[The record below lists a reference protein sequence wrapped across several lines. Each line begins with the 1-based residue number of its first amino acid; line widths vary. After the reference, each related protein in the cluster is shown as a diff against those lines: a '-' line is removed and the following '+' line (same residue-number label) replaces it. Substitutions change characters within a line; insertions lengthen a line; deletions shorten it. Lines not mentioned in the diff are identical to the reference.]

1 MKRSNLLSTL
11 LAMASSVACAGALA
25 AGSPASAGIALEAP
39 EGFIPVA
46 IDSVGADRF
55 CVSGQILDDTS
66 GATRAYVVLVDSAAR
81 KVVWKSSVPFAKG
94 HAGSEA
100 LHCVRGADDSTYF
113 VLTKENTNS
122 SEALNQGKLFL
133 QKYSA
138 DGKLLKQQ
146 RLAAGFD
153 EWAYLLDANRNGVTV
168 AGGTNDAMQRGGKF
182 STFVSTYDAD
192 LSQRQAFANLP
203 TGAYWVDADARYDGK
218 HLVVGGQF
226 MGNAPSAG
234 DKPYAASKIDVGA
247 SRYIWSAHLYPLNV
261 DSAVPLVND
270 DGSVDYAALTAS
282 ELQVAVVD
290 PAGRVVQ
297 SAAVRKPLCE
307 ITAIGMQGQT
317 VSVLGKTCESSTDK
331 PAKSAIVDIDLA
343 RKSVG
348 PVQRLNDE
356 VRAARFDN
364 GQWVAVLID
373 GTTHH
378 ASLRRLAR

>member
-1 MKRSNLLSTL
+1 MKRSNLCSTL
-11 LAMASSVACAGALA
+11 LAMASSVACAAALA
-25 AGSPASAGIALEAP
+25 AGSPASAGIALDAP
-39 EGFIPVA
+39 EGFIPEA

-66 GATRAYVVLVDSAAR
+66 ATTTAYVLLVDAAKR

-100 LHCVRGADDSTYF
+100 LHCVRGADDSAYF
-113 VLTKENTNS
+113 VLTKESTNS
-122 SEALNQGKLFL
+122 AEALNQGKLFL

-146 RLAAGFD
+146 RLGAGFD
-153 EWAYLLDANRNGVTV
+153 EWAYLLDANRDGVTV

-182 STFVSTYDAD
+182 STFVSTYDTD
-192 LSQRQAFANLP
+192 LAQRQAFASLP

-226 MGNAPSAG
+226 MGNATTSG
-234 DKPYAASKIDVGA
+234 DKPYAASKIDVSA
-247 SRYIWSAHLYPLNV
+247 SRYVWSAHLYPLNV
-261 DSAVPLVND
+261 DSAVPLVNE
-270 DGSVDYAALTAS
+270 DGSVDYAALTAR

-297 SAAVRKPLCE
+297 SVAVKKPLCE
-307 ITAIGMQGQT
+307 ITAIGAQGQT
-317 VSVLGKTCESSTDK
+317 VSVLGKTCESGADK
-331 PAKSAIVDIDLA
+331 PVKSAIVDIDLTH
-343 RKSVG
+343 KSAG
-348 PVQRLNDE
+348 PVQRLNEE
-356 VRAARFDN
+356 VRAARFEN

-373 GTTHH
+373 GATRH
-378 ASLRRLAR
+378 ASLYRLAR